1 MSQPV
6 QSMTKLTDGGRKSA
20 GYKGDVGDCVI
31 RAIAI
36 ATEQDY
42 QTVYDEIAR
51 RVKGL
56 RLLRERNRPVSRVVP
71 PKVYKAYLAELD
83 WEWVATMTI
92 GSGCKV
98 HLKAEELPSG
108 RIICRVSKHL
118 CAVIDGVVHDSHDP
132 SRNGTRCVY
141 GYFRKKP

>member
-1 MSQPV
+1 
-6 QSMTKLTDGGRKSA
+6 MTKLTDGGRKSA

-56 RLLRERNRPVSRVVP
+56 RLLRERNRPVSRGVP

-118 CAVIDGVVHDSHDP
+118 CAVIDGVVHDSQDP

>member
-1 MSQPV
+1 
-6 QSMTKLTDGGRKSA
+6 MTKLTDGGRKSA

-56 RLLRERNRPVSRVVP
+56 RLLRERNRPVSRGVP

>member
-1 MSQPV
+1 
-6 QSMTKLTDGGRKSA
+6 MTKLTDGGRKSA

-56 RLLRERNRPVSRVVP
+56 RLLRERNRPVSRGVP
-71 PKVYKAYLAELD
+71 PKVYKSYLAELD
-83 WEWVATMTI
+83 WERVATMTI